1 MLKKRDHILI
11 PWYLLRGG
19 DLIDNIWVLFYADVL
34 ERKLYVVSP
43 LDLKQDAYLV
53 GYQKILKVLNIVTGV
68 KFDSEYYIMA
78 NVPTVK
84 NIDSGVLL
92 CNNCFDFSRFR
103 KAKTFCRAQWNDDT
117 AGRLRLKI
125 RCQLYTGDLFFY
137 SKLKKNTQ
145 PTPSIDNNESKATSP
160 STPTVEGKAAK
171 QETAPKNQAV
181 AKVAQPIQAKDT
193 KGQLKVT
200 FHP

>member
-1 MLKKRDHILI
+1 
-11 PWYLLRGG
+11 
-19 DLIDNIWVLFYADVL
+19 
-34 ERKLYVVSP
+34 
-43 LDLKQDAYLV
+43 
-53 GYQKILKVLNIVTGV
+53 
-68 KFDSEYYIMA
+68 MA

-84 NIDSGVLL
+84 NIDSGVLV
-92 CNNCFDFSRFR
+92 CHNCYLFSRFR
-103 KAKTFCRAQWNDDT
+103 KAKTFFMDQWDEYIS
-117 AGRLRLKI
+117 GRLRLKI

-145 PTPSIDNNESKATSP
+145 PTASIDNNESKATSP

-181 AKVAQPIQAKDT
+181 AKVAQPIQAKDN
-193 KGQLKVT
+193 KGQSKVT